1 MIFGG
6 CVKISKN
13 KKKKSE
19 KLLGLLSSKDPTLL
33 FVLSLG
39 ASPVSHGKDQ
49 RKIPSGFSQR
59 GKRKTDHFET
69 HQNIVFLAKSALRR
83 NAFDWLF
90 VVWT

>member
-19 KLLGLLSSKDPTLL
+19 KLLGPLSSKDPTLL

-39 ASPVSHGKDQ
+39 ASPVSHGKDL
-49 RKIPSGFSQR
+49 RKIPFWLWQVERKGKHCEIHEEFS
-59 GKRKTDHFET
+59 
-69 HQNIVFLAKSALRR
+69 L
-83 NAFDWLF
+83 
-90 VVWT
+90 